1 MSMATPPTRGFT
13 QAEFEARTERAQRRV
28 RDLEIDAMS
37 LTVVSQLRYFS
48 GFLTQFWHSPLE
60 RDMEFAAGKLVAH
73 EENIV
78 ITENGAEVLCKQSA
92 AEISLIR

>member
-13 QAEFEARTERAQRRV
+13 QAEFEARTERTQRRV
-28 RDLEIDAMS
+28 HDLEIDAML

-60 RDMEFAAGKLVAH
+60 PGMEFAAGKLMAH

-78 ITENGAEVLCKQSA
+78 ITENGAEKLSKRAA
-92 AEISLIR
+92 AEISIIR